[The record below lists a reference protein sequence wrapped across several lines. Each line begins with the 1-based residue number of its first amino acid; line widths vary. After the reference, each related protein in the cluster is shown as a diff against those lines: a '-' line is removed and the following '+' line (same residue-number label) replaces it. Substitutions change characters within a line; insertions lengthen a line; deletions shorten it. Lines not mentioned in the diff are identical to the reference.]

1 MPRFK
6 PVPLMSD
13 SKGVIGLNMLRLW
26 DSKGSIDEF
35 VGPLREW
42 AESGKIRPVLSE
54 GVFRFDEGP
63 GAHRYI
69 QERKNVGKVVLVP

>member
-1 MPRFK
+1 
-6 PVPLMSD
+6 
-13 SKGVIGLNMLRLW
+13 MLRLW
-26 DSKGSIDEF
+26 DSKGSLDEF

-54 GVFRFDEGP
+54 GIFRFDEGP
-63 GAHRYI
+63 DAHRYI